1 MKSAVIKRSVVVN
14 GRKTSVSLENEF
26 WDALRQVAKQSN
38 LSVAS
43 LLGEIERS
51 RTTINLSSAI
61 RIFLLN
67 HFRKGNSDQ
76 QSVSRGPWFLINEGG
91 VDPKRQTT
99 RLAQES
105 MSGTMVSSRV
115 ERRAK

>member
-26 WDALRQVAKQSN
+26 WDALRQVAKQSK

-43 LLGEIERS
+43 LLVEIERS

-67 HFRKGNSDQ
+67 YFRTQNLDRQ
-76 QSVSRGPWFLINEGG
+76 PVSRGPWFLIADAE
-91 VDPKRQTT
+91 VDPKKQMTSPPE
-99 RLAQES
+99 LDPAQGGPGGKE
-105 MSGTMVSSRV
+105 
-115 ERRAK
+115 

>member
-1 MKSAVIKRSVVVN
+1 MKSAVIKRSVMIN

-38 LSVAS
+38 VPVAK
-43 LLGEIERS
+43 LLAEIERS

-67 HFRKGNSDQ
+67 IFRAQNSNWQ
-76 QSVSRGPWFLINEGG
+76 PFSRKPWFLIDNGEADQKKQMQSPPEFDPAQGG
-91 VDPKRQTT
+91 
-99 RLAQES
+99 
-105 MSGTMVSSRV
+105 SGGD
-115 ERRAK
+115 

>member
-14 GRKTSVSLENEF
+14 GHKTSVSLENEF

-38 LSVAS
+38 VSVAR
-43 LLGEIERS
+43 LLVEIERS

-67 HFRKGNSDQ
+67 YFRTQNTDRKP
-76 QSVSRGPWFLINEGG
+76 VSRGPWFLIADGD
-91 VDPKRQTT
+91 VDQK
-99 RLAQES
+99 
-105 MSGTMVSSRV
+105 SG
-115 ERRAK
+115 

>member
-14 GRKTSVSLENEF
+14 GHKTSVSLENEF

-38 LSVAS
+38 VSVAR
-43 LLGEIERS
+43 LLVEIERS

-67 HFRKGNSDQ
+67 HFRTQNSDRHP
-76 QSVSRGPWFLINEGG
+76 VSRGPWFLIETGKQ
-91 VDPKRQTT
+91 PKK
-99 RLAQES
+99 
-105 MSGTMVSSRV
+105 SR
-115 ERRAK
+115 

>member
-38 LSVAS
+38 VSIAR
-43 LLGEIERS
+43 LLVEIERS

-67 HFRKGNSDQ
+67 HFRTQNSDRQ
-76 QSVSRGPWFLINEGG
+76 PVSRGPWFLIDDGEATQ
-91 VDPKRQTT
+91 K
-99 RLAQES
+99 
-105 MSGTMVSSRV
+105 SR
-115 ERRAK
+115 

>member
-38 LSVAS
+38 VSVAM
-43 LLGEIERS
+43 LLVEIERS

-67 HFRKGNSDQ
+67 HFRTENSDRQ
-76 QSVSRGPWFLINEGG
+76 PVSHGPRFL
-91 VDPKRQTT
+91 
-99 RLAQES
+99 LAT
-105 MSGTMVSSRV
+105 G
-115 ERRAK
+115 K

>member
-14 GRKTSVSLENEF
+14 GHKTSVSLENEF

-38 LSVAS
+38 VSVAR
-43 LLGEIERS
+43 LLVEIERS

-67 HFRKGNSDQ
+67 YFRTQNSDRQ
-76 QSVSRGPWFLINEGG
+76 PFSRGPWFLIAEGE
-91 VDPKRQTT
+91 VDKK
-99 RLAQES
+99 
-105 MSGTMVSSRV
+105 SG
-115 ERRAK
+115 

>member
-38 LSVAS
+38 VSVAM
-43 LLGEIERS
+43 LLVEIERS

-67 HFRKGNSDQ
+67 HFRTHNSDRQ
-76 QSVSRGPWFLINEGG
+76 PVSRGPWFLL
-91 VDPKRQTT
+91 TT
-99 RLAQES
+99 
-105 MSGTMVSSRV
+105 G
-115 ERRAK
+115 K

>member
-1 MKSAVIKRSVVVN
+1 MKSAVIKRSVVIN

-38 LSVAS
+38 VTVAR
-43 LLGEIERS
+43 LLVEIERS

-67 HFRKGNSDQ
+67 HFRTQNSDL
-76 QSVSRGPWFLINEGG
+76 SRGPWFLIDDGEVN
-91 VDPKRQTT
+91 PK
-99 RLAQES
+99 
-105 MSGTMVSSRV
+105 SR
-115 ERRAK
+115 

>member
-43 LLGEIERS
+43 LIVEIERS

-67 HFRKGNSDQ
+67 HFRTENSDQ
-76 QSVSRGPWFLINEGG
+76 QSVSYGPSFLL
-91 VDPKRQTT
+91 TT
-99 RLAQES
+99 
-105 MSGTMVSSRV
+105 G
-115 ERRAK
+115 K

>member
-43 LLGEIERS
+43 LLVEIERS

-67 HFRKGNSDQ
+67 HFRTDRQ
-76 QSVSRGPWFLINEGG
+76 PVSRGPWFLIDDG
-91 VDPKRQTT
+91 KATQK
-99 RLAQES
+99 
-105 MSGTMVSSRV
+105 SR
-115 ERRAK
+115 